1 MKVVNTMD
9 GLSTIWRDL
18 TREPIWKYEISPPFL
33 VSKLTEHHLL
43 AADDSEISR
52 TIWFWYRRPKLM
64 FYDTAVLVIMAL
76 CLLISLSVALVYR
89 PGTSLPKRIAE
100 VIVLSFEFAIEIY
113 AINHR
118 LKFLRWRRDYEH
130 SIDRLIQRSEE
141 DGDSITGQSN
151 F

>member
-18 TREPIWKYEISPPFL
+18 TSEPIWKYEILPPFL
-33 VSKLTEHHLL
+33 VSQLTEHHLL

-64 FYDTAVLVIMAL
+64 FYENAVLVIVAL
-76 CLLISLSVALVYR
+76 CILISLSVALLHW
-89 PGTSLPKRIAE
+89 PGTSTPKRIAE
-100 VIVLSFEFAIEIY
+100 ISILLVEFAVEIY

-118 LKFLRWRRDYEH
+118 LKFFRWRRDYERC
-130 SIDRLIQRSEE
+130 IDRLIRGAQ
-141 DGDSITGQSN
+141 GDATTDQSN
-151 F
+151 L